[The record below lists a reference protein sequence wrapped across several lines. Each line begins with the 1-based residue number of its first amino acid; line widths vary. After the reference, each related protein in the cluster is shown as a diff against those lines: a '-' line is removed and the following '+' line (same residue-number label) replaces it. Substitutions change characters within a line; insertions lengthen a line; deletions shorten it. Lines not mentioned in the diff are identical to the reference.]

1 MQPSRF
7 GSALGLSVAFVAS
20 TLIPSAYAQTDP
32 PNAATPAQ
40 TPTPPP
46 SAAPVDP
53 SPDGGTRAGA
63 TQEVKL
69 PESTN
74 RAASILPAPAET
86 PPDTRVRFD
95 VDPVADGALILGV
108 GGFALLLDEVNS
120 TGEIRP
126 QQISP
131 NFNRAQLLAIDRGA
145 LSQNPD
151 SKAGML
157 SNVGLYAAV
166 GYALIDPLLS
176 GVREKNVQS
185 GIVDALMY
193 AESIAITWGLTNL
206 AKMAVRRPRP
216 LAYIEAEKHRGDPNW
231 SIHDTDSALSFFSGH
246 ASITASIGA
255 TATYLAFSRSP
266 QTARPW
272 ITLVA
277 ATGVTTFVAVERVF
291 SAKHFP
297 TDVIAGALAG
307 AGVGLLVPLVHR
319 SEGIKQRA
327 VWVGFAPST
336 VGRGG
341 VLQAGAPF

>member
-1 MQPSRF
+1 MQASCF
-7 GSALGLSVAFVAS
+7 GSAWVGLSIAFVAS
-20 TLIPSAYAQTDP
+20 TLTGSASAQSAPPS
-32 PNAATPAQ
+32 AATPAQ
-40 TPTPPP
+40 TPTPPA
-46 SAAPVDP
+46 SAPADA
-53 SPDGGTRAGA
+53 SPDGGTNAG
-63 TQEVKL
+63 TVEEVKP
-69 PESTN
+69 PESTK

-86 PPDTRVRFD
+86 PADTRARFD

-131 NFNRAQLLAIDRGA
+131 NFDRAQLLAIDRGA
-145 LSQNPD
+145 LSQDPD
-151 SKAGML
+151 SKAGTL

-166 GYALIDPLLS
+166 GFALVDPLLS

-193 AESIAITWGLTNL
+193 AESVAITWGLTNL

-231 SIHDTDSALSFFSGH
+231 SIDETDSALSFFSGH

-266 QTARPW
+266 HTARPW

-327 VWVGFAPST
+327 VWIGFAPST